1 VYDGKAPSRFLV
13 MVVPSLSCS
22 FRTGNPLHQAAAGT
36 ADPDAAVLEKK
47 ATKFGHLKY
56 DVRSEMHC
64 RVTCLESSLAENL
77 PTHDEP
83 KMPQLSA
90 ANGVTADGRVQ
101 LLVWLSESGQT
112 E

>member
-1 VYDGKAPSRFLV
+1 

-22 FRTGNPLHQAAAGT
+22 FRTGNPLHQAAACT
-36 ADPDAAVLEKK
+36 AAPDAAFLEKK
-47 ATKFGHLKY
+47 ATKFGHLRY

-77 PTHDEP
+77 PTHDES
-83 KMPQLSA
+83 KDA
-90 ANGVTADGRVQ
+90 AAIRCERCHCRRASGVQHVVGLR
-101 LLVWLSESGQT
+101 ESDQT